1 MVKHFGGASL
11 NFNENLPD
19 GTGTAAGG
27 NSACSVTPVG
37 KRRDGGTR
45 YWCTTHKADAT
56 AKYGRPAAVCSA
68 PNRTLADAS
77 EIASLDL
84 MAYPGGVALWG
95 AVPPV
100 YDTTDFPM
108 ERGIHIHARTAP
120 GEKKAL
126 DRSFETLRVI
136 GPRLPEAGVVVSEI
150 DAIYFMV
157 TAVLGHKV
165 KRVEC
170 SYCGMSHLDKD
181 YFSVRPHR
189 RHLCAGCGK
198 HFQDSSKGIGNPIR
212 SLQEA
217 CGVEVQAPVH
227 PDRPLDIR
235 QEDFPG
241 GIQIWGTNSAILWTG
256 ETPEEEGIH
265 VHGLDAQGKHVFDE
279 TYSTV
284 RIDGI
289 NLDPTMVRTL
299 MAQKALPSLA
309 GRILTITCEACAAAQ
324 FDTGE
329 AAYTPTAV
337 RSCTSC
343 GASLTTKSRFRNVV
357 SNPLV
362 DQLRQLAEFAPRIP
376 QEHELGL
383 VPESL

>member
-1 MVKHFGGASL
+1 MVKQFDNPGLDFKEKPPDENTRDMQDLAS
-11 NFNENLPD
+11 
-19 GTGTAAGG
+19 
-27 NSACSVTPVG
+27 CHVTPVG

-56 AKYGRPAAVCSA
+56 AKYGRPAVVCSA
-68 PNRTLADAS
+68 HSRTIVDAS
-77 EIASLDL
+77 QISSLDL
-84 MAYPGGVALWG
+84 ESYPGGVALWG

-100 YDTTDFPM
+100 YDTTQFPM
-108 ERGIHIHARTAP
+108 ERGIHVHARKAA
-120 GEKKAL
+120 GEKKVL
-126 DRSFETLRVI
+126 DRSFETLRVSSS
-136 GPRLPEAGVVVSEI
+136 RLAEGGVVVSEI

-165 KRVEC
+165 KHVEC
-170 SYCGMSHLDKD
+170 SYCGASHLDKD

-189 RHLCAGCGK
+189 RHLCAACGR
-198 HFQDSSKGIGNPIR
+198 HFQDSSKGIGNPIQ

-217 CGVEVQAPVH
+217 CGGDIPPPVH

-235 QEDFPG
+235 QEDYPG
-241 GIQIWGTNSAILWTG
+241 GIQVWGTNSAILWTG
-256 ETPEEEGIH
+256 EKPEEEGIH

-289 NLDPTMVRTL
+289 SLDPAMVRTL
-299 MAQKALPSLA
+299 MAQKALPSLN
-309 GRILTITCEACAAAQ
+309 GRILTITCGSCGTAQ

-329 AAYTPTAV
+329 AAYTPRAV
-337 RSCTSC
+337 RCCNSC
-343 GASLTTKSRFRNVV
+343 GGGLTTKGRFRNVV

-362 DQLRQLAEFAPRIP
+362 DQLKHLAAFAPRTP
-376 QEHELGL
+376 QEHDLGL
-383 VPESL
+383 IPETL